1 MSILLKDDDVKTLR
15 QAIRAWNT
23 SGKHEERLKTID
35 DFGTDEGSV
44 GLLYLT
50 FSILDCAIGEQQT

>member
-1 MSILLKDDDVKTLR
+1 MPILLEDDDVKMLR

-35 DFGTDEGSV
+35 DFGTDEGCV

-50 FSILDCAIGEQQT
+50 FSILDCAILRQTT